1 MSLYVNVP
9 ISTEVIESNSDCQIK
24 GFYENGQLVI
34 KIDTRFQ
41 NHHQRLRIGT
51 KIQLHWG
58 KESSFEVQELS
69 AFLWPI
75 RYRVITREGYYIDSN
90 GNRIYFTTN
99 ANGIDARRHVSKVL
113 MRAAMLLLVI
123 AGMGYRRVAW
133 LMEVLFHVSTSKSSL
148 QRWVGEVASDL
159 PSGDEIIQLL
169 NQKQPINE
177 CHLDEI
183 FPRGLNHCVLVIK
196 DEHGR
201 ILATEPV
208 EKRNEET
215 VKPFLQRMK
224 NLGLSFRAFY
234 TDGCQA
240 YFNAIRAVF
249 GKKVAIQYDY
259 FHIIQN
265 AWKHLWKWAVAHRRD
280 IKKRSENVTTPWYKK
295 ETLAVDLWE
304 NRYLLFKAERRM
316 TDDEKE
322 RLQDI
327 MTADHKVGNLRTF
340 LSGVWH
346 IFEDSQ
352 DENDARE
359 ALKKL
364 KTLPTDSKKP
374 VAFQKVIKFIGNH
387 FDWMIAFLSHEGV
400 RRNSLSETSM
410 RTLRRLEIE
419 PDGFRSEKGRDNF
432 VRLYQAIKYLGW
444 NVYKPPPILRNT
456 TVG

>member
-1 MSLYVNVP
+1 M
-9 ISTEVIESNSDCQIK
+9 
-24 GFYENGQLVI
+24 
-34 KIDTRFQ
+34 
-41 NHHQRLRIGT
+41 
-51 KIQLHWG
+51 
-58 KESSFEVQELS
+58 
-69 AFLWPI
+69 WPI
-75 RYRVITREGYYIDSN
+75 RTSVLTREGYYKDKK
-90 GNRIYFTTN
+90 GNRVYFTTR
-99 ANGIDARRHVSKVL
+99 ANGIDAKRHVSEVL
-113 MRAAMLLLVI
+113 MRAAVLLLVI
-123 AGMGYRRVAW
+123 AGMGYRSKAW

-148 QRWVGEVASDL
+148 QRWVGDVASDL
-159 PSGDEIIQLL
+159 LHYDEIVQLL
-169 NQKQPINE
+169 NQKKPINE

-208 EKRNEET
+208 DKRNEKT

-224 NLGLSFRAFY
+224 NLGLPFRTFY
-234 TDGCQA
+234 TDGCKA

-249 GKKVAIQYDY
+249 GKSVAIQYDY

-265 AWKHLWKWAVAHRRD
+265 TWRHLWKWAVAHRRD
-280 IKKRSENVTTPWYKK
+280 IKKRSEKVTTPWYKNK
-295 ETLAVDLWE
+295 LEALATDLWE
-304 NRYLLFKAERRM
+304 IRYLLFKASPRM

-322 RLQDI
+322 RLQEIVTTDQK
-327 MTADHKVGNLRTF
+327 MGNLRAF

-352 DENDARE
+352 DENDAAE

-374 VAFQKVIKFIGNH
+374 KAFQKVIKFLDNNE
-387 FDWMIAFLSHEGV
+387 DWMTAFLSQEGV

-410 RTLRRLEIE
+410 RYRRRLEIE
-419 PDGFRSEKGRDNF
+419 HDGFRSEKGRDNF
-432 VRLYQAIKYLGW
+432 VRLYQAIKYLQW
-444 NVYKPPPILRNT
+444 NIYKPPPIFRKP